1 MATRELL
8 LLTLVFILVALATVM
23 AIFVVQETQS
33 ETAKDNVNTQLLNFA
48 AEAQGWAL
56 KPAFIGGGDKSFQ
69 HFSWSKIRADSIQPD
84 IQFLY
89 EVRESGKSL
98 VLIGMHALV
107 EDTLSLEVRLP
118 EGVSMR

>member
-23 AIFVVQETQS
+23 AIRIVQENHTES
-33 ETAKDNVNTQLLNFA
+33 AKDSVRTQLLNYA

-56 KPAFIGGGDKSFQ
+56 KPAFIGGGDHSFRQ
-69 HFSWSKIRADSIQPD
+69 FTWAAIRADSIQPD

-98 VLIGMHALV
+98 VLIGMHAMV

-118 EGVSMR
+118 NGVTMR